1 MLIAGANGMI
11 GSDLVNLF
19 SKKNKVFAIFRN
31 HNSISKSL
39 KNKNIIWIKHD
50 FKKKFYNK
58 IKPKIIIH
66 CAGVHSFSKKNHY
79 NDFIKSNIIGLSNV
93 LDFASRKK
101 VKKIIHISSVDV
113 YGNIKNSKIDE
124 TSPSINPSLLGCT
137 KLLMEKMISK
147 EKIDYL
153 NIRVPGVVGYLVNN
167 PEYPWIS
174 NIANKMKEN
183 KQIEIYN
190 GDKLFNNILD
200 TLEIFKFIEKVKN
213 RNLKKQIV
221 NLSAT
226 KPVILKKLIL
236 YIRYMLD
243 SKSHVLFNA
252 KKSKNFIISNK
263 KLSKLYNYKASTT
276 EDIIKRYIKNFI
288 V

>member
-1 MLIAGANGMI
+1 MLITGANGMI
-11 GSDLVNLF
+11 GSDLVNFF

-50 FKKKFYNK
+50 LKKKIYNK

-79 NDFIKSNIIGLSNV
+79 NDFIESNIIGLSNV
-93 LDFASRKK
+93 LDFASRNK
-101 VKKIIHISSVDV
+101 VKKIIHISSIDV
-113 YGNIKNSKIDE
+113 YGNIKSSRLDE
-124 TSPSINPSLLGCT
+124 ASPSINPSLIGCT

-153 NIRVPGVVGYLVNN
+153 NIRIPGVVGYLVNN
-167 PEYPWIS
+167 PAYPWIS
-174 NIANKMKEN
+174 NITNKMKED

-190 GDKLFNNILD
+190 GDNLFNNILD
-200 TLEIFKFIEKVKN
+200 TLEIFKFINKIKN
-213 RNLKKQIV
+213 RSLKKQIV

-226 KPVILKKLIL
+226 KPVNLKKLIL
-236 YIRYMLD
+236 YIKYMLN
-243 SKSHVLFNA
+243 SKSNVLVNE
-252 KKSKNFIISNK
+252 KKSKHFIISNK

-276 EDIIKRYIKNFI
+276 ENIIKRYIKNFI
-288 V
+288 I